1 MNVATASLKRLDDQ
15 LSRLKG
21 VSKTGAVTQDEISTR
36 ENDVEVARAQLASA
50 RAVVQ
55 QTKQLMERLTIRA
68 PIDGTILQI
77 NTRVGEYISLSGKEP
92 PIVMGQIDELQVRA
106 DVDEQLAPKVS
117 PNMHA
122 EAWVKGNPQD
132 KIDLKLVRIEPFIV
146 PKVSLTGSSS
156 ERVDTR
162 VLQVIFSMVPKENQR
177 IYVGQQMDIYLVNT
191 PAPQAV
197 PK

>member
-1 MNVATASLKRLDDQ
+1 M
-15 LSRLKG
+15 
-21 VSKTGAVTQDEISTR
+21 
-36 ENDVEVARAQLASA
+36 
-50 RAVVQ
+50 
-55 QTKQLMERLTIRA
+55 
-68 PIDGTILQI
+68 
-77 NTRVGEYISLSGKEP
+77 
-92 PIVMGQIDELQVRA
+92 MGQIDELQVRA

-117 PNMHA
+117 PNMKA

-132 KIDLKLVRIEPFIV
+132 KIELKLVRIEPFIV

-177 IYVGQQMDIYLVNT
+177 IYVGQQMDIYLVNAT
-191 PAPQAV
+191 APQSV